1 MKVNALMMDETD
13 NVVTCVREVPKGETV
28 AYRDGDDIKT
38 IEAKQKAKH
47 ECPVCHHMSVKRIS
61 SGIWFCKHCE
71 TKFAAEAYSPKAK
84 KEISQVS
91 EQ

>member
-1 MKVNALMMDETD
+1 MAKRTEKAGSAGRFGARYGVI
-13 NVVTCVREVPKGETV
+13 VRN
-28 AYRDGDDIKT
+28 RIKT

-84 KEISQVS
+84 DEISQVS

>member
-1 MKVNALMMDETD
+1 MAKRTEKAGSAGRFGARYGVI
-13 NVVTCVREVPKGETV
+13 VRN
-28 AYRDGDDIKT
+28 RIKT

-47 ECPVCHHMSVKRIS
+47 ECLVCHHMSVKRIS